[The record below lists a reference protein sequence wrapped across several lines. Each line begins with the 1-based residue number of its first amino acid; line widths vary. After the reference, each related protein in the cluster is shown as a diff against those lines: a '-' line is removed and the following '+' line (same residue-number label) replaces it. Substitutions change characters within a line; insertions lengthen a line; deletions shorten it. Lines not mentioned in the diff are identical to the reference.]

1 MKIKFDQKKL
11 LLFFIIIVS
20 SLILTSLFIQNYK
33 IIKINSE
40 EKKTEIRS
48 DKIID
53 YLKSKKINT
62 NLDTETL
69 KKIYWV
75 ERIKDGGLI
84 LLFRHSEREKWNSSV
99 EGFDAFELQNNLNAR
114 NLSWYKATCLTPKGI
129 EESKLIKEAFKH
141 AQIKI
146 SKVISSPSCR
156 AKETAL
162 YSFERIDEIFTGLLH
177 YTAFHP
183 LDRKKIGY
191 DLKKAVQSIKIK
203 KDSNIILSAH
213 NKVISH
219 EGFIDEMNVD
229 EGLSESGFYIIENIN
244 GKLKVPFKFSQI
256 KNFVILLYRH
266 DFQRKNYQ

>member
-48 DKIID
+48 DKIIE

-99 EGFDAFELQNNLNAR
+99 EGFDAFELQNNLM
-114 NLSWYKATCLTPKGI
+114 
-129 EESKLIKEAFKH
+129 
-141 AQIKI
+141 Q
-146 SKVISSPSCR
+146 
-156 AKETAL
+156 
-162 YSFERIDEIFTGLLH
+162 EIYHGTKQL
-177 YTAFHP
+177 A
-183 LDRKKIGY
+183 
-191 DLKKAVQSIKIK
+191 
-203 KDSNIILSAH
+203 
-213 NKVISH
+213 
-219 EGFIDEMNVD
+219 
-229 EGLSESGFYIIENIN
+229 
-244 GKLKVPFKFSQI
+244 
-256 KNFVILLYRH
+256 
-266 DFQRKNYQ
+266 

>member
-11 LLFFIIIVS
+11 LLFFIITVT
-20 SLILTSLFIQNYK
+20 SLILTSLFVQNYK

-48 DKIID
+48 DKIIE

-99 EGFDAFELQNNLNAR
+99 EGFDAFELQNNFKAR

-129 EESKLIKEAFKH
+129 ESKLIKEAFKH

-146 SKVISSPSCR
+146 SKVVSSPSCR
-156 AKETAL
+156 AIETAL
-162 YSFERIDEIFTGLLH
+162 YSFERIDEIFLVVAL
-177 YTAFHP
+177 YC
-183 LDRKKIGY
+183 
-191 DLKKAVQSIKIK
+191 
-203 KDSNIILSAH
+203 
-213 NKVISH
+213 IS
-219 EGFIDEMNVD
+219 
-229 EGLSESGFYIIENIN
+229 
-244 GKLKVPFKFSQI
+244 PF
-256 KNFVILLYRH
+256 R
-266 DFQRKNYQ
+266 

>member
-33 IIKINSE
+33 IIKINPE
-40 EKKTEIRS
+40 EKTEIRS
-48 DKIID
+48 DKIIE

-62 NLDTETL
+62 NLDAETL

-146 SKVISSPSCR
+146 SKVVSSPSCR
-156 AKETAL
+156 A
-162 YSFERIDEIFTGLLH
+162 
-177 YTAFHP
+177 
-183 LDRKKIGY
+183 
-191 DLKKAVQSIKIK
+191 
-203 KDSNIILSAH
+203 
-213 NKVISH
+213 
-219 EGFIDEMNVD
+219 
-229 EGLSESGFYIIENIN
+229 
-244 GKLKVPFKFSQI
+244 
-256 KNFVILLYRH
+256 
-266 DFQRKNYQ
+266 